1 MKEYRMLNNGSQL
14 ILPSTFLWISI
25 AFRNI
30 KHTLIWSNKCQ
41 WWAKCTVSWTLNYVA
56 ESRNP
61 NLRTL
66 YNSGRQ
72 IKPRRHPPLIT
83 MNLKRFTRFPVYNIH
98 TLFLPIQHPVVRVVE
113 RHCRIHFY
121 TLGIRIPVLPW
132 ATTAP
137 QRLSTSAPQ
146 RDDDRLLRC
155 NCLHFIVMICRTVH
169 YYCWSVC
176 TIIISEQVLVPTSIL
191 YRRS

>member
-14 ILPSTFLWISI
+14 ILPSTFLWVSI

-132 ATTAP
+132 P
-137 QRLSTSAPQ
+137 LQ
-146 RDDDRLLRC
+146 LLRDC
-155 NCLHFIVMICRTVH
+155 PLQLLKETMTDCFDATAFISLS
-169 YYCWSVC
+169 WSVVLS
-176 TIIISEQVLVPTSIL
+176 IITVEVYVPS
-191 YRRS
+191 